1 MNAMRGNHAAILV
14 AGGAGRRLGNP
25 AGGKAAVD
33 VGGRPLLQRVVDAVT
48 ESVTRLVIV
57 RAAGQQLP
65 ALRASSGVAVDVIV
79 DSQTDAGPLAAAVD
93 GLRFLVKVSEPPRCC
108 LLAACDLPQLSPVVV
123 RHLLTA
129 CEQTDAWVVP
139 RVAGHLQPLL
149 SAVPLAVLPLIEQH
163 TGSGRRD
170 LRGLIDAIPS
180 HVLEEDA
187 LRRCDP
193 SLASFLDIDT
203 AEDLATIARMND
215 TPSPSADATFGFPQV
230 VEQFLAAPDGSPRL
244 PELGPGKPVE
254 GHRQR
259 LASLTIDE
267 LCAGYRIQDAAA
279 AHCCLAGL
287 WLWNDFLEESH
298 QISQGIET
306 ADGSFWHGIMHR
318 REPDPG
324 NAKYWFHRVGDHP
337 VFPQLAAEA
346 ARLADGVRSPMRADR
361 WGPAAFIDWS
371 CSVSPGSA
379 EEQLVR
385 EIAAV
390 EWRLLFAACLRKA
403 CGEPA

>member
-1 MNAMRGNHAAILV
+1 MNAMRGHHAAILV
-14 AGGAGRRLGNP
+14 AGGAGTRLGRP

-33 VGGRPLLQRVVDAVT
+33 VGGQPLLHRVVEAVS
-48 ESVTRLVIV
+48 EVVSRLVIV
-57 RAAGQQLP
+57 KAAGQQLP
-65 ALRASSGVAVDVIV
+65 ALRAASAVAIDVIV
-79 DSQTDAGPLAAAVD
+79 DSQTNGGPLAAAVD
-93 GLRFLVKVSEPPRCC
+93 GLQFVAKASRPPRCC
-108 LLAACDLPQLSPVVV
+108 LLAACDLPRLSPAVV
-123 RHLLTA
+123 RHLLAA

-139 RVAGHLQPLL
+139 RVDGHLQPLL
-149 SAVPLAVLPLIEQH
+149 SAVPLAVLPLIEQYR
-163 TGSGRRD
+163 GSGRRD
-170 LRGLIDAIPS
+170 LRGLIDAVPS
-180 HVLEEDA
+180 HVVKEDEF
-187 LRRCDP
+187 RRFDP

-203 AEDLATIARMND
+203 AKDLATIARMND
-215 TPSPSADATFGFPQV
+215 TPPSAASASGFPPV

-244 PELGPGKPVE
+244 PELGPGQPVK
-254 GHRQR
+254 GHRQQ
-259 LASLTIDE
+259 LAALTVDQ
-267 LCAGYRIQDAAA
+267 LSAGHRIQDAAA
-279 AHCCLAGL
+279 ARCCLAGL

-361 WGPAAFIDWS
+361 WDPAAFIDWS